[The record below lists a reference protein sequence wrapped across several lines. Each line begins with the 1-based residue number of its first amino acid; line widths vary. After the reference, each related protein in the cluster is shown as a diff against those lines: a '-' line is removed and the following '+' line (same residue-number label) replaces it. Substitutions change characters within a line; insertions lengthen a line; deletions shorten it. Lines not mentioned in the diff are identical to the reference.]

1 MSLSGKDKNKADKK
15 EKINNDREKLGQNN
29 SIRSFLISTPW
40 PLSYIPPMERD
51 KQSKSIK
58 LYLLE
63 ETFTSA

>member
-1 MSLSGKDKNKADKK
+1 MSLSGKDKNKADQK

-29 SIRSFLISTPW
+29 SIRSFFISTPW

>member
-1 MSLSGKDKNKADKK
+1 MSLSGKDKNKAEKK

-40 PLSYIPPMERD
+40 PLSYIPPKERD
-51 KQSKSIK
+51 GQSKSIK